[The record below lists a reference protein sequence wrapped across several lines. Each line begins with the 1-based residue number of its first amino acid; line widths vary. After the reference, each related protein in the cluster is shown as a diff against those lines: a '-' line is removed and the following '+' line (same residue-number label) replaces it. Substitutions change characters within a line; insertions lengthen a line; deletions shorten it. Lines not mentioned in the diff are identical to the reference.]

1 MHKNIILILV
11 TEGNSKN
18 DRKNAGKIESKN
30 FSSDLVNKKIE
41 NVLRSEDR
49 LSSGKVVEKLEP
61 VSWISV

>member
-1 MHKNIILILV
+1 MF
-11 TEGNSKN
+11 
-18 DRKNAGKIESKN
+18 KN